1 MRIAL
6 VHDYLREYGGAERV
20 VETLHKTFPDAPLY
34 TAFFDKNSLGEHAS
48 RFADWEIHESRL
60 TSLPFYKKLFS
71 PYRIFS
77 AWAFRGFDL
86 SAYDVVISSTNMYMA
101 KAVYVPKGK
110 HLSYIHTPARSLY
123 GLSTR
128 TNWKKNPIIRVGG
141 ELINIWMRYLDF
153 TTAQNPHELIANSQ
167 TTKERVAKYYRRE
180 AKVVPPPVSM
190 VDRLENSTFVEESAR
205 EYLLFVGR
213 LVVSKHPEI
222 AVAVAKKL
230 KMPLKVVGSGPML
243 DELREQAQGSDI
255 TFLGSI
261 SDEELA
267 QVYRHARLVFFP
279 AEDEDFG
286 IVPIEALAAGTP
298 VIAHFSGEP
307 RFTIIPG
314 VNGEHVQSFVLEDW
328 VTTTKSAL
336 SRQWPPKK
344 VRSTSEE
351 FSEKVFCDTIRDL
364 VYDQNVTTHRAKK
377 SNTSE

>member
-20 VETLHKTFPDAPLY
+20 VETLHKTFPDAPVY
-34 TAFFDKNSLGEHAS
+34 TAFFDKDSLGEHAS
-48 RFADWEIHESRL
+48 RFSDWKIHESRL

-71 PYRIFS
+71 PYRVFS
-77 AWAFRGFDL
+77 SWAFRGFDF
-86 SAYDVVISSTNMYMA
+86 SQFDVVISSTNMYMA
-101 KAVYVPKGK
+101 KAVRVPSGQ

-153 TTAQNPHELIANSQ
+153 TTAQNPDVLLANSQ
-167 TTKERVAKYYRRE
+167 TTKERIAKYYRRE
-180 AKVVPPPVSM
+180 AKVVPPPVTM
-190 VDRLENSTFVEESAR
+190 VDRLQDATFVEESAR

-222 AVAVAKKL
+222 AVAVAKELKL
-230 KMPLKVVGSGPML
+230 PLKVVGTGPML
-243 DELREQAQGSDI
+243 DELKEQAQGSDT
-255 TFLGSI
+255 TFLGSV

-267 QVYRHARLVFFP
+267 QIYRHAKLVFFP

-298 VIAHFSGEP
+298 VLAHFSGEP
-307 RFTIIPG
+307 RYTILPG
-314 VNGEHVQSFVLEDW
+314 VNGEHVKSFELSEWVRATKKVLAATW
-328 VTTTKSAL
+328 S
-336 SRQWPPKK
+336 PKK
-344 VRSTSEE
+344 VRATSEKY
-351 FSEKVFCDTIRDL
+351 SEKAFIKTIHDL
-364 VYDQNVTTHRAKK
+364 VY
-377 SNTSE
+377 